1 VRVFIDIDDDVMVR
15 SLGVPQVLNA
25 ISFKRTE
32 LVRLE
37 VQFCRN
43 GQVIEYDET
52 ALGIFELKLPGQYDS
67 EPLTGGSAWNKVGT
81 TTSTYYYFTFTLVN
95 DALDA
100 LFFVDGN
107 PNNDIAQIKLM
118 GEVQWTVDGGTHK
131 TQTID
136 VTIDNDVIRVGDI
149 IVGGGASPDYL
160 IDDTDPDNP
169 QFVIDDTSLVAMSD
183 G

>member
-1 VRVFIDIDDDVMVR
+1 VRVFIDIDDDTVVR
-15 SLGVPQVLNA
+15 SLGVPQVINA
-25 ISFKRTE
+25 IRFKRTE

-37 VQFCRN
+37 VQFFRN
-43 GQVIEYDET
+43 GQVIEFDET
-52 ALGIFELKLPGQYDS
+52 ALGIFELKPVGQYDA
-67 EPLTGGSAWNKVGT
+67 EPLTGGSAWNKVSTGVN
-81 TTSTYYYFTFTLVN
+81 TYYFFTFTLVN

-107 PNNDIAQIKLM
+107 PANDIAVIPLM
-118 GEVQWTVDGGTHK
+118 GEIQWTVDGGTHK
-131 TQTID
+131 TQTLS
-136 VTIDNDVIRVGDI
+136 VSIDNDVIRVGDV

-169 QFVIDDTSLVAMSD
+169 QFVIDDDTLVAMSD